1 MKPEMS
7 IEIEDE
13 IKFVALKE
21 AIARPRKCLLLD
33 YILFFYNSSFKD
45 DIDHTNRNTRYDT
58 IVCLQ
63 GLDKNSEIGFLSPV

>member
-7 IEIEDE
+7 IGIGGWDKVSSAERGDCTTQ
-13 IKFVALKE
+13 KMS
-21 AIARPRKCLLLD
+21 AIGL
-33 YILFFYNSSFKD
+33 YSLFFNSSFKD

-63 GLDKNSEIGFLSPV
+63 GLDKKSEIGFLSPV